1 MFKYNVQIQ
10 KVSGRLN
17 ESVLPSKN
25 LVVKSKSKK
34 TDEEIFAEAS
44 KYFKDKYGLVIESAE
59 ILLEGGAFGAAGEQF
74 NKCVE
79 LLKNWNGNKGVSV
92 IEYDPATG
100 KASQPSKGQVAISYG
115 ELGTVVISTQSGKLD
130 IPKSEC
136 KFSTGNY
143 NGLCVFIHHPTTK
156 TVYIIKP
163 LGNVR

>member
-1 MFKYNVQIQ
+1 MYKYRINIK

-25 LVVKSKSKK
+25 LVVKSKTKK
-34 TDEEIFAEAS
+34 TDKQVFADAS
-44 KYFKDKYGLVIESAE
+44 KYFKNKYGLVIESAE

-100 KASQPSKGQVAISYG
+100 KASEPSKGQVAISYG

-136 KFSTGNY
+136 KFSVGNY
-143 NGLCVFIHHPTTK
+143 AGLCVFIKHPASK
-156 TVYIIKP
+156 VVYIIKP
-163 LGNVR
+163 LGNV